1 MGLGHSDGVVMPKVV
16 NKDIIEKIATYAGK
30 GYSRAETAR
39 ELHLDRKTI
48 GKYWPKREK
57 PEVKKEDEEA
67 KPKLSIGEEFE
78 LLTKK
83 KETELVLEDMEIE
96 VEDTEGETKDTFAR
110 REVIQE
116 QIKALGERL
125 EKVESVADVDEVCE
139 LAAKVKKD
147 VTAVLAEDE
156 PLRKQREERQEKER
170 REREEK
176 EKKRLEEDMARRYKL
191 EQTLRALRLSDF
203 AWIFPCT
210 KEQAEKIVN
219 RFIFKVDDV
228 DDPIMNSLRMVGE
241 QLRIAAEL
249 KWKDDTRNLKPLITE
264 CVNLLNGNSEEKQ
277 RITIIMHARKER
289 ILIPSDEDMRKK
301 FVRLLSAKTKEEF
314 VEMVF
319 KFNAT
324 LSRLAKE
331 RFIDT
336 QEFLSKET
344 PQPVAG

>member
-1 MGLGHSDGVVMPKVV
+1 MPK
-16 NKDIIEKIATYAGK
+16 IINQDTIDTIADYAGK
-30 GYSRAETAR
+30 GYSKAETAR
-39 ELHLDRKTI
+39 KVNLDRGTV
-48 GKYWPKREK
+48 GRYWPKEGE
-57 PEVKKEDEEA
+57 PEVEKT
-67 KPKLSIGEEFE
+67 KPTLSIGEDFD
-78 LLTKK
+78 LVTKK
-83 KETELVLEDMEIE
+83 KKAELELESIEIKLEDI
-96 VEDTEGETKDTFAR
+96 EGETEDLIAR
-110 REVIQE
+110 REVALAQV
-116 QIKALGERL
+116 KVLGEML
-125 EKVESVADVDEVCE
+125 DETESVADVDKVRE
-139 LAAKVKKD
+139 LAAKVKD
-147 VTAVLAEDE
+147 EVAAVLAEDE
-156 PLRKQREERQEKER
+156 PLRKRRQERQEKER

-176 EKKRLEEDMARRYKL
+176 ERKKREEDMARRYKL

-203 AWIFPCT
+203 AWFFPCT

-228 DDPIMNSLRMVGE
+228 DDPIMSSLRMVGE

-249 KWKDDTRNLKPLITE
+249 KWEDETRNIKPLITE

-301 FVRLLSAKTKEEF
+301 FVGLLSAKTNEEF

-319 KFNAT
+319 KFNTA

-336 QEFLSKET
+336 QELLSKEALL
-344 PQPVAG
+344 PELVIG